1 MTKSLGRTLGWI
13 AFVCAAIWLCMGA
26 WQAFGTGE
34 EEADYFANLGLPFFA
49 MIASILLISGVM
61 DRKET
66 DALNESDRSS
76 G

>member
-1 MTKSLGRTLGWI
+1 
-13 AFVCAAIWLCMGA
+13 MGA